1 MFAPPIIEFM
11 LRASLLLCCL
21 LPSAGCYKHVVRTS
35 GDPSMPRQTYDP
47 NVDDTQP
54 GFFDQL
60 FWGDPPAGQDPVE
73 YYLPGIN
80 QVEVRHNIGLDFARI
95 IRAML
100 RQAPNIILVGEMR
113 DTETAQMG
121 IQASLTGHLVFSTLH
136 TNDAP
141 SAVTRMTDMGVP
153 GYMVASSVIA
163 VLAQRLVRKICTR
176 CKYSTT
182 LSEALLEEAGLP
194 PEILP
199 YAKFA
204 KGKGCPYCQKK
215 GYRGRIGIYELM
227 LINGRIREMM
237 FASKSSADLRTEA
250 IIGGM
255 TTLYCDGL
263 RKVINGIST
272 LDEVY
277 RSAKKT
283 EQEHIAIARVTKEIL
298 EGAAPA
304 PTPG

>member
-1 MFAPPIIEFM
+1 
-11 LRASLLLCCL
+11 
-21 LPSAGCYKHVVRTS
+21 
-35 GDPSMPRQTYDP
+35 
-47 NVDDTQP
+47 
-54 GFFDQL
+54 
-60 FWGDPPAGQDPVE
+60 
-73 YYLPGIN
+73 
-80 QVEVRHNIGLDFARI
+80 
-95 IRAML
+95 
-100 RQAPNIILVGEMR
+100 
-113 DTETAQMG
+113 
-121 IQASLTGHLVFSTLH
+121 
-136 TNDAP
+136 
-141 SAVTRMTDMGVP
+141 
-153 GYMVASSVIA
+153 MVASSVIA

-298 EGAAPA
+298 EGAAPT